1 MKPMKQFCYPL
12 NENHGDACAYF
23 VTLQESFCES
33 QLQFDCVA
41 NISVTEDDCPPRCDG
56 IILGLRQDSVGRRHL
71 GGFTDLL
78 NEYDSYKCRDCPNIG
93 SDQGVGNTLHFVRI
107 FFDTSTF
114 QRITK
119 VCTFPLKIDPNK

>member
-1 MKPMKQFCYPL
+1 MS
-12 NENHGDACAYF
+12 
-23 VTLQESFCES
+23 LQESFCAR
-33 QLQFDCVA
+33 QLQWDCVA
-41 NISVTEDDCPPRCDG
+41 NISVTEDDCPPRCEG

-78 NEYDSYKCRDCPNIG
+78 NEYDRYKCRDCHNIG
-93 SDQGVGNTLHFVRI
+93 SDQGVGNTLHFVRV

-119 VCTFPLKIDPNK
+119 VCTFPLKIDPRR